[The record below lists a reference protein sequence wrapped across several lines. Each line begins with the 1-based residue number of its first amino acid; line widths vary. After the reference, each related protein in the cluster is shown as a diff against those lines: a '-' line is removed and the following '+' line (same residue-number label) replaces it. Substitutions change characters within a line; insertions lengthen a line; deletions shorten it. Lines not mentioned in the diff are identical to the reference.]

1 MDTVSKD
8 VRSKMMSGIKSK
20 NTRPEHTVR
29 SALHSLGYRFR
40 LHSKILPGKPDIVL
54 PKHRKVV
61 LVHGCFWHG
70 HPCKIARLPK
80 SRLEYWIPKIERT
93 KQRDEIALA
102 NLKEAGWEPLV
113 VWECETRSALQSLA
127 ERLKA
132 FMLK

>member
-1 MDTVSKD
+1 
-8 VRSKMMSGIKSK
+8 
-20 NTRPEHTVR
+20 
-29 SALHSLGYRFR
+29 
-40 LHSKILPGKPDIVL
+40 
-54 PKHRKVV
+54 
-61 LVHGCFWHG
+61 
-70 HPCKIARLPK
+70 
-80 SRLEYWIPKIERT
+80 LEYWIPKIERT